1 MFHLLLMD
9 ISDPGGLIE
18 DVGGVAKEVVSLST
32 FSEGLGTILETGM
45 WKLQSALFSLDLG
58 LSF

>member
-1 MFHLLLMD
+1 MD

-18 DVGGVAKEVVSLST
+18 DVGGVAKEVASLST